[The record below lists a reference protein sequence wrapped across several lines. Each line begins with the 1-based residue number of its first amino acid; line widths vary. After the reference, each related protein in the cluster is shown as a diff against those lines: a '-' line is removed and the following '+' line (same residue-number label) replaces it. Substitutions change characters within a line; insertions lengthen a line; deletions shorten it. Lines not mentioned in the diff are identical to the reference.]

1 MPVFTPAGL
10 SEFDY
15 SPGSIR
21 TEMSDY
27 MYSSLMMAPNLLAA
41 LRTSQ
46 FGGGGTGVGNT
57 IMQLLHYWQENRLNP
72 RTVTDTSGGFNT
84 TATTFTVSLA
94 DGALLDINYVLQ
106 DRSQSNLTAEQIL
119 VTGLAVGA
127 SSVTVTITRGFNGT
141 VAASHAASAVYEIIA
156 TPVQEGSDLG
166 RDMSRA
172 PGIKANTIQ
181 SWRRDVII
189 TGAMVELARHG
200 MVPGIPNQ
208 PAFQLHE
215 RFWEML
221 QDYEKSI
228 IRGLGTPAATQ
239 SNTSQTAWGILAWL
253 GYSNPVPNSTA
264 VLSNANGAAITDLLL
279 NGLAINIYL
288 QGGQIPDV
296 LLAHPYVVDRISR
309 IFRDQLRLSQTE
321 VVRGFNV
328 DTIRFSLGTKPVKLL
343 MSGFMPDPTVVEP
356 VLAALDMDKLAL
368 VPFYNRFL
376 FLITAPTMKDADIVS
391 IMSQSTLEFRHT
403 GTDFGYTSQILRN
416 FSI

>member
-1 MPVFTPAGL
+1 MPQFTAAGL

-27 MYSSLMMAPNLLAA
+27 MFASLMMAPNVLAA

-46 FGGGGTGVGNT
+46 FGGGGTGVGNAV
-57 IMQLLHYWQENRLNP
+57 MQLLHYWQENRLNP
-72 RTVTDTSGGFNT
+72 RTVTDTSGGFNSS
-84 TATTFTVSLA
+84 AVTFTVSLA
-94 DGALLDINYVLQ
+94 DGALLDINYVLI
-106 DRSQSNLTAEQIL
+106 DRSQNLLVAEQVQ

-127 SSVTVTITRGFNGT
+127 ASVTVTISRAYNGT
-141 VAASHAASAVYEIIA
+141 TAASHAAAAVYEIIA

-166 RDMSRA
+166 RDQSRS

-181 SWRRDVII
+181 SWRRDVIV
-189 TGAMVELARHG
+189 TGSMVELARHG

-221 QDYEKSI
+221 EDYERTVIKGI
-228 IRGLGTPAATQ
+228 GTPAATQ
-239 SNTSQTAWGILAWL
+239 SQTQTMWGVLPWL
-253 GYSNPVPNSTA
+253 GYSNPVPNATA

-279 NGLAINIYL
+279 NGVGINIYL

-296 LLAHPYVVDRISR
+296 ILGHPYVMDRISR

-321 VVRGFNV
+321 VIRGFNV
-328 DTIRFSLGTKPVKLL
+328 DTIRLSLGTKPVKLL
-343 MSGFMPDPTVVEP
+343 MSGYMPDPTINEGV
-356 VLAALDMDKLAL
+356 AAFIDLDKVAL

-376 FLITAPTMKDADIVS
+376 FLISAPTTKDADIVS
-391 IMSQSTLEFRHT
+391 LMSQSTIEFRHT
-403 GTDFGYTSQILRN
+403 GTDFGYTSQVMRN
-416 FSI
+416 FVI

>member
-1 MPVFTPAGL
+1 MPQFTPAGL

-27 MYSSLMMAPNLLAA
+27 MFASLMMAPNLLAA

-46 FGGGGTGVGNT
+46 FGGGGTGVGNSV
-57 IMQLLHYWQENRLNP
+57 MQLLHYWQENRLNP

-84 TATTFTVSLA
+84 VATTFTVSLA
-94 DGALLDINYVLQ
+94 DGALLDINYVLA
-106 DRSQSNLTAEQIL
+106 DRSQNLLTAEQMQ

-127 SSVTVTITRGFNGT
+127 SVTVTISRGYNGT
-141 VAASHAASAVYEIIA
+141 TAATHAASAVYEIIA

-166 RDMSRA
+166 RDQSRA

-181 SWRRDVII
+181 SWRRDVIV
-189 TGAMVELARHG
+189 TGSMVELARHG

-221 QDYEKSI
+221 QDYERSVIK
-228 IRGLGTPAATQ
+228 GLGTPVATQ
-239 SNTSQTAWGILAWL
+239 TNTQTMWGVLSWL
-253 GYSNPVPNSTA
+253 GYSSPVPNSTS
-264 VLSNANGAAITDLLL
+264 VLSNANGAPISDLLL
-279 NGLAINIYL
+279 NGVGINIYL

-296 LLAHPYVVDRISR
+296 LLAHPYVMDRVSR

-321 VVRGFNV
+321 LVRGFNV
-328 DTIRFSLGTKPVKLL
+328 DTIRLSLGTKPVKLL
-343 MSGFMPDPTVVEP
+343 MSGYMPDPTINEGV
-356 VLAALDMDKLAL
+356 AAFLDLDKLAL
-368 VPFYNRFL
+368 VPFFNRFL
-376 FLITAPTMKDADIVS
+376 FLISAPTTKDADIVS
-391 IMSQSTLEFRHT
+391 LMSQSTLEFRHT
-403 GTDFGYTSQILRN
+403 GTDFGYTSQALRN
-416 FSI
+416 FTI

>member
-1 MPVFTPAGL
+1 MPQFTPAGL

-27 MYSSLMMAPNLLAA
+27 MFASLMMAPNLLAA

-46 FGGGGTGVGNT
+46 FGGGGTGVGNAV
-57 IMQLLHYWQENRLNP
+57 MQLLHYWQENRLNP
-72 RTVTDTSGGFNT
+72 RTVTDTSGGFNA

-94 DGALLDINYVLQ
+94 DGALLDINYVIY
-106 DRSQSNLTAEQIL
+106 DRSQNLLTAEQIQI
-119 VTGLAVGA
+119 TGLAVGA
-127 SSVTVTITRGFNGT
+127 ASVTVTISRGYNAT
-141 VAASHAASAVYEIIA
+141 TAATHAASAVYEIIA

-166 RDMSRA
+166 RDQSRS

-189 TGAMVELARHG
+189 TGSMVELARHG

-221 QDYEKSI
+221 QDYERTVIKGI
-228 IRGLGTPAATQ
+228 GTPAATQ
-239 SNTSQTAWGILAWL
+239 TNTQTMWGVLPWL

-264 VLSNANGAAITDLLL
+264 VLSNAAGAAISDLLL
-279 NGLAINIYL
+279 NGIGINIYL

-296 LLAHPYVVDRISR
+296 LLAHPYVMDRISR

-321 VVRGFNV
+321 LVRGFNV
-328 DTIRFSLGTKPVKLL
+328 DTIRLSLGTKPVKLL
-343 MSGFMPDPTVVEP
+343 MSGYMPDPSINEGV
-356 VLAALDMDKLAL
+356 AAFLDLDKLAL
-368 VPFYNRFL
+368 VPFFNRFL
-376 FLITAPTMKDADIVS
+376 FLISAPTTKDADIVS
-391 IMSQSTLEFRHT
+391 LMSQSTLEFRHT

-416 FSI
+416 FTI

>member
-1 MPVFTPAGL
+1 VPQFTPAGL

-27 MYSSLMMAPNLLAA
+27 MFASLMMAPNMLAA

-46 FGGGGTGVGNT
+46 FGGGGTGLGNT
-57 IMQLLHYWQENRLNP
+57 VMQLIHYWQENRLNP
-72 RTVTDTSGGFNT
+72 RTVTDTSGGFNA

-94 DGALLDINYVLQ
+94 DGALLDINYVIY
-106 DRSQSNLTAEQIL
+106 DRSQNLLTAEQIQ

-127 SSVTVTITRGFNGT
+127 TSVTATIVRGYNGT
-141 VAASHAASAVYEIIA
+141 TAATHAASAVYEIIA

-166 RDMSRA
+166 RDQSRS

-189 TGAMVELARHG
+189 TGSMVELARHG

-221 QDYEKSI
+221 EDYERTVIKGI
-228 IRGLGTPAATQ
+228 GTPATTQ
-239 SNTSQTAWGILAWL
+239 TNTQTLWGILPWL
-253 GYSNPVPNSTA
+253 GYSNPVPNPTA
-264 VLSNANGAAITDLLL
+264 VLSNAAGATISDLLL
-279 NGLAINIYL
+279 NGIGINIYL

-296 LLAHPYVVDRISR
+296 LLAHPYVMDRISR

-321 VVRGFNV
+321 LIRGFNV
-328 DTIRFSLGTKPVKLL
+328 DTIRLSLGTKPVKLL
-343 MSGFMPDPTVVEP
+343 MSGYMPDPTINEGV
-356 VLAALDMDKLAL
+356 AAFLDMDKLAL
-368 VPFYNRFL
+368 VPFFNRFL
-376 FLITAPTMKDADIVS
+376 FLISAPTTKDADIVS
-391 IMSQSTLEFRHT
+391 LMSQSTLEFRHT
-403 GTDFGYTSQILRN
+403 GTDFGYTSQIMRN
-416 FSI
+416 FTI

>member
-1 MPVFTPAGL
+1 VPLFTPAGL

-27 MYSSLMMAPNLLAA
+27 MFASLMMAPNLLAA

-46 FGGGGTGVGNT
+46 FGGGGTGVGNSV
-57 IMQLLHYWQENRLNP
+57 MQLLHYWQENRLNP

-84 TATTFTVSLA
+84 VATTFTVSLA
-94 DGALLDINYVLQ
+94 DGALLDINYVIA
-106 DRSQSNLTAEQIL
+106 DRSQNLLTAEQIQI
-119 VTGLAVGA
+119 TGLAVGA
-127 SSVTVTITRGFNGT
+127 TSVTVTIVRGFNAT
-141 VAASHAASAVYEIIA
+141 TAATHAASAVYEIIA

-166 RDMSRA
+166 RDQSRA

-181 SWRRDVII
+181 SWRRDVIV
-189 TGAMVELARHG
+189 TGSMVELARHG
-200 MVPGIPNQ
+200 LVPGIPNQ

-221 QDYEKSI
+221 QDYERSVIKGI
-228 IRGLGTPAATQ
+228 GTPAATQ
-239 SNTSQTAWGILAWL
+239 TATSQTMWGVLAWL
-253 GYSNPVPNSTA
+253 GYSNPVPNATA
-264 VLSNANGAAITDLLL
+264 VLSNAAGAAISDLLM
-279 NGLAINIYL
+279 NGIGINIYL

-296 LLAHPYVVDRISR
+296 ILAHPYVVDRISR

-328 DTIRFSLGTKPVKLL
+328 DTIRLSLGTKPVKLL
-343 MSGFMPDPTVVEP
+343 MSGYMPDPTINEGIM
-356 VLAALDMDKLAL
+356 AFLDLDKLAL
-368 VPFYNRFL
+368 VPFFNRFL
-376 FLITAPTMKDADIVS
+376 FLISAPTMKDADLVS
-391 IMSQSTLEFRHT
+391 LMSQSTLEFRHT

-416 FSI
+416 FTI